1 MDGIG
6 EKLVDQLLHLE
17 LIQTIP
23 DLYRLQQAEL
33 ENIDRMGE
41 KSALNAI
48 IELGK
53 TKSLK
58 LGHFLHALGLPGIG
72 PELAT
77 SVAQRFTSLSNMMLW
92 VSRARAVAGDEEFGP
107 EVDEKGKQYADNQ
120 AIRSLCEVDG
130 IGSKVAL
137 QVRDGLHQRRSML
150 EDLASMIEV
159 ADEPKAAESGPLS
172 GLTLCLTGSL
182 ERPRKEVQLAIKAAG
197 GKVVGSVSA
206 QLDILVAGEKAGS
219 KLTKAET
226 LGVTIWSEK
235 QLHDA
240 CKSQP
245 APPVETPPVPA
256 AKKPQQP
263 SLFDYE

>member
-1 MDGIG
+1 
-6 EKLVDQLLHLE
+6 
-17 LIQTIP
+17 
-23 DLYRLQQAEL
+23 
-33 ENIDRMGE
+33 
-41 KSALNAI
+41 
-48 IELGK
+48 
-53 TKSLK
+53 
-58 LGHFLHALGLPGIG
+58 
-72 PELAT
+72 
-77 SVAQRFTSLSNMMLW
+77 MMLW
-92 VSRARAVAGDEEFGP
+92 VSQARAVAGDEEFGP

-159 ADEPKAAESGPLS
+159 VNEPKAAESGPLS

-206 QLDILVAGEKAGS
+206 HLDILVAGEKAGS

-245 APPVETPPVPA
+245 APPVETPPVSA